1 MLRHFNV
8 IQDIERPLG
17 LYYRQCSIAMNCRQV
32 ARMAAVLA
40 NGGRDPI
47 DDQQLLKPVTVQRM
61 LSVMYTCGST
71 ITRDVLLMTSAFLPR
86 ADSLVLYMVCYQES
100 SVWRFML
107 PGSISTA
114 ILSED
119 LSSSSCLPGYRNTVS
134 MIVY

>member
-1 MLRHFNV
+1 
-8 IQDIERPLG
+8 
-17 LYYRQCSIAMNCRQV
+17 MNCRQV

-40 NGGRDPI
+40 NGGRGPI
-47 DDQQLLKPVTVQRM
+47 DDQQFLKPVTVQRM
-61 LSVMYTCGST
+61 LSVMYTCAST

-86 ADSLVLYMVCYQES
+86 VDSLVLYMVCYQES

-107 PGSISTA
+107 PESISTA

-119 LSSSSCLPGYRNTVS
+119 SSSSSCSLGYRNTVS